1 MFMELI
7 KVTIVKI
14 ATQDKSVLD
23 LKKNTFFKDGIE
35 YDVEELL
42 AEKCGRVLENVCIRE
57 PEGTVKHTVTLEY
70 TDGVT
75 QQYMIHPDYSIA
87 VDDVERKLKRTE
99 I

>member
-1 MFMELI
+1 MELI

-14 ATQDKSVLD
+14 ATQEKSILD
-23 LKKNTFFKDGIE
+23 LKKNTFFYGGIE

-57 PEGTVKHTVTLEY
+57 PEGTVKHTITLEY
-70 TDGVT
+70 TDGVAKK
-75 QQYMIHPDYSIA
+75 YMVHPDYSIA
-87 VDDVERKLKRTE
+87 VDDVERKLRRTE